1 MNILYSDCYR
11 FQWSSFFPFFL
22 VKKEKEKVKLGWGI
36 DNRNLKLFMHEQ
48 EVGPTFICSVLA
60 CSTKCM
66 EASGCC
72 TFSFFAFPH
81 FSGSSIQLPLD
92 TRRPEAQTHTH
103 RHAYSVVRSSSA
115 QLYTLWMIGL
125 QCTHVQEKEK
135 GGGVRASRI
144 IYICV
149 CVFLYFLLL
158 GWCVY
163 SLVNQ
168 VCNSE
173 YMQPA
178 LFTFVYL
185 PTSVWKKLAQSSEY
199 LLCVCLCKNKAK
211 PDDSIISTA

>member
-1 MNILYSDCYR
+1 MV
-11 FQWSSFFPFFL
+11 FFFSLFSG
-22 VKKEKEKVKLGWGI
+22 KKEKVKLGWGV
-36 DNRNLKLFMHEQ
+36 DNRNLKLLMHEQ

-149 CVFLYFLLL
+149 CIFVFSSF
-158 GWCVY
+158 G
-163 SLVNQ
+163 LVRVFTRESGLQ
-168 VCNSE
+168 LRVHAACALHVCLSAHVCLE
-173 YMQPA
+173 K
-178 LFTFVYL
+178 
-185 PTSVWKKLAQSSEY
+185 TSTKLRIPVV
-199 LLCVCLCKNKAK
+199 CVCVKTKRSRMIA
-211 PDDSIISTA
+211 